1 MLAIIAVIKI
11 MILMNDHQ
19 VLAVW
24 RKGSRLNFF
33 ADIMTPDSKKI
44 MMIMMMTI
52 IMLIIL
58 SLLIIVMITGEEWNK
73 S

>member
-1 MLAIIAVIKI
+1 MAVIMI

-33 ADIMTPDSKKI
+33 ADIMTPDSEKI
-44 MMIMMMTI
+44 KMIMMMTI
-52 IMLIIL
+52 IMLITV
-58 SLLIIVMITGEEWNK
+58 IIVMIKGVELNRW

>member
-1 MLAIIAVIKI
+1 MIVIVI

-24 RKGSRLNFF
+24 RKGSGLNFF
-33 ADIMTPDSKKI
+33 ADIMTPDSEKI
-44 MMIMMMTI
+44 KMIMMMTI
-52 IMLIIL
+52 IMLITV
-58 SLLIIVMITGEEWNK
+58 IIVMIKGVELNRW

>member
-1 MLAIIAVIKI
+1 MAVIII

-33 ADIMTPDSKKI
+33 ADIMTPDSEKI

-58 SLLIIVMITGEEWNK
+58 SLT
-73 S
+73 

>member
-1 MLAIIAVIKI
+1 
-11 MILMNDHQ
+11 MNDHQ

-24 RKGSRLNFF
+24 RKGSGLNFF
-33 ADIMTPDSKKI
+33 ADIMTPDSEKI

-58 SLLIIVMITGEEWNK
+58 SLTIIAMISGVD
-73 S
+73 

>member
-1 MLAIIAVIKI
+1 MAVIII

-24 RKGSRLNFF
+24 RKGSGLNFF
-33 ADIMTPDSKKI
+33 ADIMTPDSEKI

-58 SLLIIVMITGEEWNK
+58 SLTIIAMISEVD
-73 S
+73 

>member
-1 MLAIIAVIKI
+1 MAVIII
-11 MILMNDHQ
+11 MILLNSHQ
-19 VLAVW
+19 VLSVW

-33 ADIMTPDSKKI
+33 ADIMTPDSEKI

-58 SLLIIVMITGEEWNK
+58 SLTIIAMISGVD
-73 S
+73 